1 MVNDKKD
8 KVASF
13 HKHTMRSFVE
23 LMGAAGLEHPDQINR
38 SHLYRRISHR
48 ETMRFDHIYPYITK
62 GCLLH
67 DETTPKEWKFH
78 MGISS
83 PDKFIIQ
90 QPLEYLHT

>member
-1 MVNDKKD
+1 MRA
-8 KVASF
+8 KVAVN
-13 HKHTMRSFVE
+13 HNKINCNFVE

-48 ETMRFDHIYPYITK
+48 ETMRFDHIYPYITR

-67 DETTPKEWKFH
+67 EDTTSKEWKFH
-78 MGISS
+78 MSISS